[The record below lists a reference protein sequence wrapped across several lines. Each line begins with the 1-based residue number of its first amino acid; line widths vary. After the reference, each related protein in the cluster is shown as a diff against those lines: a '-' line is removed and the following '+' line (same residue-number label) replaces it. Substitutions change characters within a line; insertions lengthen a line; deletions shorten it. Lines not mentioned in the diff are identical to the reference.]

1 MGRVLKLQTAAVGLV
16 VRAILLL
23 LGGLILATFL
33 VSRFFIVTRR
43 RVGAR
48 EMPAAWRKWR
58 RMWQDKLSQS
68 GQPNVGWRSTAC
80 AKWSECTQK
89 AHVF

>member
-23 LGGLILATFL
+23 VGGLILATFL

-48 EMPAAWRKWR
+48 EMPAAWRK
-58 RMWQDKLSQS
+58 
-68 GQPNVGWRSTAC
+68 
-80 AKWSECTQK
+80 
-89 AHVF
+89 

>member
-23 LGGLILATFL
+23 VGGLILATFL

-48 EMPAAWRKWR
+48 EMAGRVAEVTLNVTGQIVAIRSAERGVKVNGVRKMI
-58 RMWQDKLSQS
+58 RMH
-68 GQPNVGWRSTAC
+68 
-80 AKWSECTQK
+80 AKS
-89 AHVF
+89 ARL